1 MPLSIGERIK
11 TLRNERGMTLADFG
25 KRVNLSTSYLSQIE
39 RDKTTPSF
47 STLLEIAE
55 ALNVGPKYFFEDE
68 AEVAYV
74 QRAGN
79 GNGRPDGDP
88 RSATLRLTP
97 GGESNKLEIFR
108 IRLEPHASL
117 EQFDSFS
124 GEVIGY
130 VLSGETTV
138 KSGQEEYA
146 LAAGD
151 SIHYNAS
158 RAYDWINTG
167 DEQCVVIV
175 GRVASRIE
183 RLP

>member
-25 KRVNLSTSYLSQIE
+25 KRVSLSTSYLSQIE

-47 STLLEIAE
+47 STLLEIAK
-55 ALNVGPKYFFEDE
+55 ALNVGPRYFFEDE

-74 QRAGN
+74 LRAGN
-79 GNGRPDGDP
+79 GQDHQPADTQASP
-88 RSATLRLTP
+88 LRLTP
-97 GGESNKLEIFR
+97 GGEGNKLEIFR
-108 IRLEPHASL
+108 IQLEPHTAL
-117 EQFDSFS
+117 EQFDPFS
-124 GEVIGY
+124 GEVLGF
-130 VLSGETTV
+130 VLSGQTTV
-138 KSGQEEYA
+138 KLGEEEYI

-151 SIHYNAS
+151 SIHYSAS

-167 DEQCVVIV
+167 DEQCVVIL